1 MKKVCMEI
9 DNRSIRLGDELKKEI
24 KPGSKVKIA
33 AATFSM
39 FAFQQLKEEL
49 ETIVELKFIFTNPT
63 FVTDETRVGYREYTI
78 PKKER
83 EQSIF
88 GGRYELKLMNELTQ
102 KAIARECAEWI
113 RKKARFKSINIETDE
128 MPNGMRIET
137 DDDTVAVDR
146 LKNFDRKEL
155 GYDSSL
161 FKTTRHLYHAP
172 LSLSYLDEFDSF
184 WQNDEYFRD
193 VTEEFLETLNLA
205 HKEHSPEFLYYV
217 MLYNLFSEFLEDIN
231 DDYIPNEQVGY
242 KNTKLWKLLY
252 DFQQDAVKSIIS
264 KLEKYNGCI
273 LADSVGL
280 GKTFTALAVMTYYAY
295 RGKRILVLCPKKLEN
310 NWNMYRHDY
319 VNNPIYDRHLIYD
332 VLYHTDL
339 SRDKGT
345 SNGIDLALNKWENYD
360 LVVIDESHNFRNG
373 GSSESDQAEG
383 RENRYSRLMNRII
396 KSGVPTKVLMLSAT
410 PVNNRFND
418 LKNQIALA
426 YEGDVEQID
435 GKLDTQS
442 SINDVFRNAQV
453 AYNKWADLPAEER
466 TTDKLLSTLDFDFF
480 KVLDSVTIARSRKH
494 IREFYDRK
502 VIGDFPERLKPRNF
516 EPDLTVSDL
525 DVNYKKLY
533 KLLDQLQLTI
543 YQPSLYIYPS
553 KREKYEITLSG
564 NKANLTQLGRESGM
578 KKLMM
583 INLLKRLESSVAAF
597 RYTLIDVVKSYVDET
612 LKAISTYE
620 QTGLDAL
627 SGVPVLNEDDFDIE
641 DSNLDVF
648 IGKKNRI
655 ALKDMDY
662 RTWKLE
668 LEKDQAILL
677 ELEELIDQI
686 TPAEDKKLQTLY
698 RLIDEKMTHPINE
711 GNKKL
716 IIFSAFATT
725 TNYLYKHISQYVLE
739 TYGLHTAQISG
750 TKGFETTLKTK
761 HRDLNSLLT
770 YFSPQSKDRNL
781 LFPDDQREIDILI
794 ATDVIS
800 EGQNLQDADMM
811 VNYDIHWNPVRI
823 IQRFGRV
830 DRIGSK
836 NKFIQLVNFWP
847 NIELD
852 EYIDLKSRVE
862 SRMKISVLTS
872 TADDNVLSSEE
883 IEDNNYRKKQLERLR
898 NEVVDLEEMSEGIS
912 IMDLGLE
919 DYRMDLLKY
928 LESHPELEKVP
939 KGLQAILSVDKEEA
953 EGAIFVLKNKDE
965 LRGRNQKNQ
974 LYPYYILYVN
984 SEGDLV
990 VSPEESKKIL
1000 DLLGSLCRGK
1010 TQPLQAL
1017 VNHYNRKTKDGKEMS
1032 GYSKLLQ
1039 QAIEQLMEQDQLST
1053 MDALFNFGSVNLM
1066 NTRIEGMDDFELIC
1080 FFALLKGESYDTVS

>member
-1 MKKVCMEI
+1 MEI

-24 KPGSKVKIA
+24 KSGSMVKIA

-49 ETIVELKFIFTNPT
+49 ETIEELKFIFTNPT

-161 FKTTRHLYHAP
+161 FKTTRNIYHAP

-231 DDYIPNEQVGY
+231 DDYTPNEQVGY
-242 KNTKLWKLLY
+242 KNTKLWNLLY

-339 SRDKGT
+339 SRDKGI

-373 GSSESDQAEG
+373 GSSESDQGEG

-442 SINDVFRNAQV
+442 SINDIFRNAQL

-502 VIGDFPERLKPRNF
+502 AIGDFPERMKPRNF

-525 DVNYKKLY
+525 DVTYKKLY
-533 KLLDQLQLTI
+533 QLLDRLQLTI

-553 KREKYEITLSG
+553 KREKYEIALAG

-597 RYTLIDVVKSYVDET
+597 RYTLIDVVKTYVDET

-662 RTWKLE
+662 RSWKLE
-668 LEKDQAILL
+668 LEKDQSILL
-677 ELEELIDQI
+677 ELEKLIDQI

-725 TNYLYKHISQYVLE
+725 TNYLYKHISQYVLD

-781 LFPDDQREIDILI
+781 LFPDDQREIDVLI

-953 EGAIFVLKNKDE
+953 EGAIFVLKNKEE

-974 LYPYYILYVN
+974 LHPYYILYVN

-1010 TQPLQAL
+1010 TQPIQAL
-1017 VNHYNRKTKDGKEMS
+1017 VNQYNRQTKDGKEMS

-1053 MDALFNFGSVNLM
+1053 MDALFNFGTVNLM
-1066 NTRIEGMDDFELIC
+1066 NTSIEGMDDFELIC

>member
-1 MKKVCMEI
+1 MMEI

-49 ETIVELKFIFTNPT
+49 ETIEELKFIFTNPT
-63 FVTDETRVGYREYTI
+63 FVTDETRIGYREYTI

-113 RKKARFKSINIETDE
+113 RKKARFKSINIETDD

-137 DDDTVAVDR
+137 DDDAVAVDR

-161 FKTTRHLYHAP
+161 FKTTRHIYHAP
-172 LSLSYLDEFDSF
+172 LSLSYLDEFDSL

-231 DDYIPNEQVGY
+231 DDYTPNEQVGY
-242 KNTKLWKLLY
+242 KNTKLWNLLY

-339 SRDKGT
+339 SRDKGI

-442 SINDVFRNAQV
+442 SINDIFRNAQL

-480 KVLDSVTIARSRKH
+480 KILDSVTIARSRKH

-502 VIGDFPERLKPRNF
+502 AIGDFPERLKPRNF
-516 EPDLTVSDL
+516 EPDLTVSNL
-525 DVNYKKLY
+525 DVTYKKLY
-533 KLLDQLQLTI
+533 QLLDQLQLTI

-553 KREKYEITLSG
+553 KREKYEITLAG

-662 RTWKLE
+662 RSWKLE

-686 TPAEDKKLQTLY
+686 TPTEDKKLQTLY
-698 RLIDEKMTHPINE
+698 RLIDEKMTHPINA
-711 GNKKL
+711 GNNKL

-725 TNYLYKHISQYVLE
+725 TNYLYKHISQYVLDK
-739 TYGLHTAQISG
+739 YGLHTAQISG
-750 TKGFETTLKTK
+750 TKGFETTLKTN

-781 LFPDDQREIDILI
+781 LFPDDQREIDVLI

-919 DYRMDLLKY
+919 DYRMDFLKY
-928 LESHPELEKVP
+928 LESHPIGKST
-939 KGLQAILSVDKEEA
+939 KRSASH
-953 EGAIFVLKNKDE
+953 
-965 LRGRNQKNQ
+965 
-974 LYPYYILYVN
+974 
-984 SEGDLV
+984 LV
-990 VSPEESKKIL
+990 
-1000 DLLGSLCRGK
+1000 G
-1010 TQPLQAL
+1010 
-1017 VNHYNRKTKDGKEMS
+1017 
-1032 GYSKLLQ
+1032 
-1039 QAIEQLMEQDQLST
+1039 
-1053 MDALFNFGSVNLM
+1053 
-1066 NTRIEGMDDFELIC
+1066 
-1080 FFALLKGESYDTVS
+1080 

>member
-49 ETIVELKFIFTNPT
+49 ETIEELKFIFTNPT

-161 FKTTRHLYHAP
+161 FKTTRNLYHAP
-172 LSLSYLDEFDSF
+172 FSLSYLDEFDDF
-184 WQNDEYFRD
+184 WQNGEYFRD

-217 MLYNLFSEFLEDIN
+217 MLYNLFSEFLDDIN
-231 DDYIPNEQVGY
+231 DDYIPNEHVGY
-242 KNTKLWKLLY
+242 KDTKLWNLLY

-373 GSSESDQAEG
+373 GSSESDQVEG

-426 YEGDVEQID
+426 YEGDVEQIE

-442 SINDVFRNAQV
+442 SINDIFRNAQL

-502 VIGDFPERLKPRNF
+502 AIGDFPERLKPRNF

-525 DVNYKKLY
+525 DVTYKKLY
-533 KLLDQLQLTI
+533 QLLDQLQLSI

-662 RTWKLE
+662 RSWKLE

-725 TNYLYKHISQYVLE
+725 TNYLYKHISQYVLDK
-739 TYGLHTAQISG
+739 YGLHTAQISG
-750 TKGFETTLKTK
+750 TKGFETTLKTN

-781 LFPDDQREIDILI
+781 LFPDDQRDIDVLI

-872 TADDNVLSSEE
+872 TADDNVLSSEK

-928 LESHPELEKVP
+928 LDSHPELEKVP
-939 KGLQAILSVDKEEA
+939 KGLQAILSVENKEA

-965 LRGRNQKNQ
+965 LRGKNQKNQ
-974 LYPYYILYVN
+974 LHPYYILYVN
-984 SEGDLV
+984 SAGDLV
-990 VSPEESKKIL
+990 VSPEEGKKIL

-1010 TQPLQAL
+1010 TQPLQSL
-1017 VNHYNRKTKDGKEMS
+1017 VNQYNRQTKDGKEMS

-1053 MDALFNFGSVNLM
+1053 MDALFNFGTVNLM
-1066 NTRIEGMDDFELIC
+1066 NTSIEGMDDFELIC
-1080 FFALLKGESYDTVS
+1080 FFALLKGENYDTVS

>member
-1 MKKVCMEI
+1 MMEI

-49 ETIVELKFIFTNPT
+49 ETIEELKFIFTNPT

-137 DDDTVAVDR
+137 DEDTIAVDR

-161 FKTTRHLYHAP
+161 FKTTRNIYHAP
-172 LSLSYLDEFDSF
+172 LSLSYLDEFDSL

-231 DDYIPNEQVGY
+231 DDYTPNEQVGY
-242 KNTKLWKLLY
+242 KNTKLWNLLY

-373 GSSESDQAEG
+373 GSSESDQADG

-442 SINDVFRNAQV
+442 SINDIFRNAQV

-502 VIGDFPERLKPRNF
+502 AIGDFPERLKPRNF

-525 DVNYKKLY
+525 DVTYKKLY
-533 KLLDQLQLTI
+533 QLLDQLQLTI

-553 KREKYEITLSG
+553 KREKYEITLAG

-627 SGVPVLNEDDFDIE
+627 SGVPVLNEDDFDLE

-662 RTWKLE
+662 HSWKLE

-677 ELEELIDQI
+677 DLEELIDQI
-686 TPAEDKKLQTLY
+686 TPTEDKKLQTLY
-698 RLIDEKMTHPINE
+698 RLIDEKMAHPINE

-725 TNYLYKHISQYVLE
+725 TNYLYKHISQYVLDK
-739 TYGLHTAQISG
+739 YGLHTAQISG
-750 TKGFETTLKTK
+750 TKGFETTLKTN

-781 LFPDDQREIDILI
+781 LFPDDQREIDVLI

-928 LESHPELEKVP
+928 LDSHPELEKVP
-939 KGLQAILSVDKEEA
+939 KGLQAILSVENKEA

-965 LRGRNQKNQ
+965 LRGKNQKNQ
-974 LYPYYILYVN
+974 LHPYYILYVN
-984 SEGDLV
+984 SVGELV

-1010 TQPLQAL
+1010 TQPLQSL
-1017 VNHYNRKTKDGKEMS
+1017 VNQYNRQTKDGKEMS

-1053 MDALFNFGSVNLM
+1053 MDALFNFGTVNLM
-1066 NTRIEGMDDFELIC
+1066 NTSIEGMDDFELIC
-1080 FFALLKGESYDTVS
+1080 FFALLKGERYDTVS

>member
-1 MKKVCMEI
+1 MKKACMEI

-24 KPGSKVKIA
+24 KTGSKVKIA

-49 ETIVELKFIFTNPT
+49 ETIEEFKFIFTNPT

-161 FKTTRHLYHAP
+161 FKTTRNLYHAP
-172 LSLSYLDEFDSF
+172 FSLSYLDEFDDL
-184 WQNDEYFRD
+184 WQNGEYFRD

-217 MLYNLFSEFLEDIN
+217 MLYNLFSEFLDDIN
-231 DDYIPNEQVGY
+231 DDYIPNEHVGY
-242 KNTKLWKLLY
+242 KDTKLWNILY

-280 GKTFTALAVMTYYAY
+280 GKTFTALAVMTYYSY

-426 YEGDVEQID
+426 YEGEVEQID

-442 SINDVFRNAQV
+442 SINDIFRNAQL

-502 VIGDFPERLKPRNF
+502 AIGDFPERLKPRNF

-525 DVNYKKLY
+525 DVTYKKLY
-533 KLLDQLQLTI
+533 QLLDQLQLTI
-543 YQPSLYIYPS
+543 YQPSLHIYPS
-553 KREKYEITLSG
+553 KREKYEIALAG

-620 QTGLDAL
+620 QTGLDTL

-662 RTWKLE
+662 RSWKLE
-668 LEKDQAILL
+668 LEKDQSILL
-677 ELEELIDQI
+677 ELEKLIDQI

-711 GNKKL
+711 GNKKI

-725 TNYLYKHISQYVLE
+725 TNYLYKHISQYVLD

-770 YFSPQSKDRNL
+770 YFSPQSKDRSL
-781 LFPDDQREIDILI
+781 LFPDDQREIDVLI

-928 LESHPELEKVP
+928 LENHPELEKVP

-953 EGAIFVLKNKDE
+953 EGAIFVLKNKEE

-974 LYPYYILYVN
+974 LHPYYILYVN

-1017 VNHYNRKTKDGKEMS
+1017 VNQYNRQTKDGKEMS

-1053 MDALFNFGSVNLM
+1053 MDALFNFGTVNLM
-1066 NTRIEGMDDFELIC
+1066 NTSIEGMDDFELIC
-1080 FFALLKGESYDTVS
+1080 FFALLKGESYDTIS

>member
-1 MKKVCMEI
+1 MEI

-24 KPGSKVKIA
+24 KSGSMVKIA

-49 ETIVELKFIFTNPT
+49 ETIEELKFIFTNPT

-161 FKTTRHLYHAP
+161 FKTTRNIYHAP

-231 DDYIPNEQVGY
+231 DDYTPNEQVGY
-242 KNTKLWKLLY
+242 KNTKLWNLLY

-426 YEGDVEQID
+426 YEGEVEQID

-442 SINDVFRNAQV
+442 SINDIFRNAQL

-502 VIGDFPERLKPRNF
+502 AIGDFPERMKPRNF

-525 DVNYKKLY
+525 DVTYKKLY
-533 KLLDQLQLTI
+533 QLLDQLQLTI
-543 YQPSLYIYPS
+543 YQPSLHIYPS
-553 KREKYEITLSG
+553 KREKYEMVLAG

-662 RTWKLE
+662 RSWKLE

-686 TPAEDKKLQTLY
+686 TPTEDKKLQTLY

-711 GNKKL
+711 GNKKI

-725 TNYLYKHISQYVLE
+725 TNYLYKHISQYVLDK
-739 TYGLHTAQISG
+739 YGLHTAQISG

-781 LFPDDQREIDILI
+781 LFPDDQREIDVLI

-974 LYPYYILYVN
+974 LHPYYILYVN
-984 SEGDLV
+984 TEGDLV

-1017 VNHYNRKTKDGKEMS
+1017 VNQYNRQTRDGKEMS

-1039 QAIEQLMEQDQLST
+1039 QAIEQLIEQDQLST
-1053 MDALFNFGSVNLM
+1053 MDALFNFGTVNLM
-1066 NTRIEGMDDFELIC
+1066 NTKIEGMDDFELIC
-1080 FFALLKGESYDTVS
+1080 FFALLKGDSYDTVS

>member
-1 MKKVCMEI
+1 MMEI

-49 ETIVELKFIFTNPT
+49 ETIEELKFIFTNPT

-88 GGRYELKLMNELTQ
+88 GGSYELKLMNELTQ

-137 DDDTVAVDR
+137 DEDTIAVDR

-161 FKTTRHLYHAP
+161 FKTTRNIYHAP

-231 DDYIPNEQVGY
+231 DDYTPNEQVGY
-242 KNTKLWKLLY
+242 KNTKLWNLLY

-373 GSSESDQAEG
+373 GSSESDQADG

-442 SINDVFRNAQV
+442 SINDIFRNAQL

-502 VIGDFPERLKPRNF
+502 AIGDFPERLKPRNF

-525 DVNYKKLY
+525 DVTYKKLY
-533 KLLDQLQLTI
+533 QLLDQLQLTI
-543 YQPSLYIYPS
+543 YQPSLHIYPS
-553 KREKYEITLSG
+553 KRGKYEMALAG

-662 RTWKLE
+662 RSWKLE

-698 RLIDEKMTHPINE
+698 QLIDEKMTHPINE

-725 TNYLYKHISQYVLE
+725 TNYLYKHISQYVLDK
-739 TYGLHTAQISG
+739 YGLHTAQISG
-750 TKGFETTLKTK
+750 TKGFETTLKTN

-781 LFPDDQREIDILI
+781 LFPDDQREIDVLI

-883 IEDNNYRKKQLERLR
+883 VEDNNYRKKQLERLR

-928 LESHPELEKVP
+928 LDSHPELEKVP
-939 KGLQAILSVDKEEA
+939 KGLQAILSVENKEA

-965 LRGRNQKNQ
+965 LRGKNQKNQ
-974 LYPYYILYVN
+974 LHPYYILYVN
-984 SEGDLV
+984 SVGELV

-1010 TQPLQAL
+1010 TQPLQSL
-1017 VNHYNRKTKDGKEMS
+1017 VNQYNRQTKDGKEMS

-1066 NTRIEGMDDFELIC
+1066 NTSIEGMDDFELIC

>member
-1 MKKVCMEI
+1 MMEI

-49 ETIVELKFIFTNPT
+49 ETIEELKFIFTNPT

-161 FKTTRHLYHAP
+161 FKTTRNIYHAP
-172 LSLSYLDEFDSF
+172 LSLSYLDEFESF

-231 DDYIPNEQVGY
+231 DDYTPNEQVGY
-242 KNTKLWKLLY
+242 KNTKLWNLLY

-442 SINDVFRNAQV
+442 SINDIFRNAQL

-525 DVNYKKLY
+525 DVTYKKLY
-533 KLLDQLQLTI
+533 QLLDQLQLTI

-553 KREKYEITLSG
+553 KREKYEITLAG

-620 QTGLDAL
+620 ETGLDAL

-686 TPAEDKKLQTLY
+686 TPVEDKKLQALY
-698 RLIDEKMTHPINE
+698 QLIDEKMTHPINE

-725 TNYLYKHISQYVLE
+725 TNYLYKHISQYVLDK
-739 TYGLHTAQISG
+739 YGLHTAQISG
-750 TKGFETTLKTK
+750 TKGFETTLKTN

-781 LFPDDQREIDILI
+781 LFPDDQREIDVLI

-939 KGLQAILSVDKEEA
+939 KGLQAILSVENKEA

-965 LRGRNQKNQ
+965 LRGKNQKNQ
-974 LYPYYILYVN
+974 LHPYYILYVN
-984 SEGDLV
+984 SAGELV

-1010 TQPLQAL
+1010 TQPLQSL
-1017 VNHYNRKTKDGKEMS
+1017 VNQYNRQTKDGKEMS

-1039 QAIEQLMEQDQLST
+1039 QAIEQLMEQEQLST
-1053 MDALFNFGSVNLM
+1053 MDALFNFGMVNLM
-1066 NTRIEGMDDFELIC
+1066 NTSIEGMDDFELIC

>member
-1 MKKVCMEI
+1 MMEI
-9 DNRSIRLGDELKKEI
+9 DNRSIRLGDEIKKEI

-49 ETIVELKFIFTNPT
+49 ETIEELKFIFTNPT

-128 MPNGMRIET
+128 MPNGMRIDT
-137 DDDTVAVDR
+137 DEDTIAVDR

-161 FKTTRHLYHAP
+161 FKTTRNIYHAP

-231 DDYIPNEQVGY
+231 DDYTPNEQVGY
-242 KNTKLWKLLY
+242 KNAKLWNLLY

-332 VLYHTDL
+332 VLFHTDL

-373 GSSESDQAEG
+373 GSSESNQADG

-442 SINDVFRNAQV
+442 SINDIFRNAQV

-502 VIGDFPERLKPRNF
+502 AIGDFPERLKPRNF
-516 EPDLTVSDL
+516 EPDLIVSDL
-525 DVNYKKLY
+525 DVTYKKLY
-533 KLLDQLQLTI
+533 QLLDQLQLTI

-553 KREKYEITLSG
+553 KREKYEITLAG

-627 SGVPVLNEDDFDIE
+627 SGVPVLNEDDFDLE

-662 RTWKLE
+662 HSWKLE

-686 TPAEDKKLQTLY
+686 TPTEDKKLQTLY
-698 RLIDEKMTHPINE
+698 RLIDEKMAHPINE

-725 TNYLYKHISQYVLE
+725 TNYLYKHISQYVLDK
-739 TYGLHTAQISG
+739 YGLHTAQISG
-750 TKGFETTLKTK
+750 TKGFETTLKTN

-781 LFPDDQREIDILI
+781 LFPDDQREIDVLI

-928 LESHPELEKVP
+928 LDSHPELEKVP
-939 KGLQAILSVDKEEA
+939 KGLQAILSVENKEA

-965 LRGRNQKNQ
+965 LRGKNQKNQ
-974 LYPYYILYVN
+974 LHPYYILYVN
-984 SEGDLV
+984 SVGELV

-1010 TQPLQAL
+1010 KQPLQSL
-1017 VNHYNRKTKDGKEMS
+1017 VNQYNRQTKDGKEMS

-1053 MDALFNFGSVNLM
+1053 MDALFNFGTVNLM
-1066 NTRIEGMDDFELIC
+1066 NTSIEGMDDFELIC
-1080 FFALLKGESYDTVS
+1080 FFALLKGDGYDTVS

>member
-1 MKKVCMEI
+1 MMEI

-49 ETIVELKFIFTNPT
+49 ETIEELKFIFTNPT

-137 DDDTVAVDR
+137 DEDTIAVDR

-161 FKTTRHLYHAP
+161 FKTTRNIYHAP

-231 DDYIPNEQVGY
+231 DDYTPNEQVGY
-242 KNTKLWKLLY
+242 KNTKLWNLLY

-373 GSSESDQAEG
+373 GSSESDQADG

-442 SINDVFRNAQV
+442 SINDIFRNAQV

-502 VIGDFPERLKPRNF
+502 AIGDFPERLKPRNF

-525 DVNYKKLY
+525 DVTYKKLY
-533 KLLDQLQLTI
+533 QLLDQLQLTI

-553 KREKYEITLSG
+553 KREKYEITLAG

-627 SGVPVLNEDDFDIE
+627 SGVPVLNEDDFDLE

-662 RTWKLE
+662 RSWKLE

-698 RLIDEKMTHPINE
+698 QLIDEKMTHPINE

-725 TNYLYKHISQYVLE
+725 TNYLYKHISQYVLDK
-739 TYGLHTAQISG
+739 YGLHTAQISG
-750 TKGFETTLKTK
+750 TKGFETTLKTN

-781 LFPDDQREIDILI
+781 LFPDDQREIDVLI

-872 TADDNVLSSEE
+872 TSDDNVLSSEE
-883 IEDNNYRKKQLERLR
+883 VEDNNYRKKQLERLR

-928 LESHPELEKVP
+928 LDSHPELEKVP
-939 KGLQAILSVDKEEA
+939 KGLQAILSVENKEA

-965 LRGRNQKNQ
+965 LRGKNQKNQ
-974 LYPYYILYVN
+974 LHPYYILYVN
-984 SEGDLV
+984 SVGELV

-1010 TQPLQAL
+1010 TQPLQSL
-1017 VNHYNRKTKDGKEMS
+1017 VNQYNRQTKDGKEMS

-1066 NTRIEGMDDFELIC
+1066 NTSIEGMDDFELIC

>member
-1 MKKVCMEI
+1 MEI
-9 DNRSIRLGDELKKEI
+9 DNRGVRLGDELKKEI

-49 ETIVELKFIFTNPT
+49 ETIEELKFIFTNPT

-102 KAIARECAEWI
+102 KAIARECADWI

-161 FKTTRHLYHAP
+161 FKTTRNLYYAP
-172 LSLSYLDEFDSF
+172 FSLSYLDEFDSL

-231 DDYIPNEQVGY
+231 DDYTPNEHVGY
-242 KNTKLWKLLY
+242 KDTKLWNLLY

-373 GSSESDQAEG
+373 GSSENDQAEG

-426 YEGDVEQID
+426 YEGNVEQID
-435 GKLDTQS
+435 GKLDTKS
-442 SINDVFRNAQV
+442 SINDIFRNAQL

-502 VIGDFPERLKPRNF
+502 AIGDFPERLKPRNF

-525 DVNYKKLY
+525 DVTYKKLY
-533 KLLDQLQLTI
+533 QLLDQLQLTI

-553 KREKYEITLSG
+553 KREKYEIALAG

-597 RYTLIDVVKSYVDET
+597 RYTLIDVVKLYVDET

-662 RTWKLE
+662 RSWKLE
-668 LEKDQAILL
+668 LEKDQSILL
-677 ELEELIDQI
+677 ELEKLIDQI

-711 GNKKL
+711 GNKKI

-725 TNYLYKHISQYVLE
+725 TNYLYKHISQYVLD

-750 TKGFETTLKTK
+750 TKGFETTLKTS

-781 LFPDDQREIDILI
+781 LFPDDQREIDVLI

-800 EGQNLQDADMM
+800 EGQNLQDADMI

-872 TADDNVLSSEE
+872 TADDNVLFSEE

-928 LESHPELEKVP
+928 LDSHPELEKVP

-974 LYPYYILYVN
+974 LHPYYILYVN
-984 SEGDLV
+984 TEGDLV
-990 VSPEESKKIL
+990 VSPGESKKIL

-1017 VNHYNRKTKDGKEMS
+1017 VNQYNRKTKDGKEMS

-1053 MDALFNFGSVNLM
+1053 MDALFNFGTVNLM
-1066 NTRIEGMDDFELIC
+1066 NTSIEGMDDFELIC

>member
-49 ETIVELKFIFTNPT
+49 ETIEELKFIFTNPT

-161 FKTTRHLYHAP
+161 FKTTRNLYHAP
-172 LSLSYLDEFDSF
+172 FSLSYLDEFDDL
-184 WQNDEYFRD
+184 WQNGEYFRD

-217 MLYNLFSEFLEDIN
+217 MLYNLFSEFLDDIN
-231 DDYIPNEQVGY
+231 DDYIPNEHVGY
-242 KNTKLWKLLY
+242 KDTKLWNLLY

-373 GSSESDQAEG
+373 GSSESDQVEG

-396 KSGVPTKVLMLSAT
+396 KSGVPTKLLMLSAT

-442 SINDVFRNAQV
+442 SINDIFRNAQL

-502 VIGDFPERLKPRNF
+502 AIGDFPERLKPRNF
-516 EPDLTVSDL
+516 EPDLTVSNL
-525 DVNYKKLY
+525 DVTYKKLY
-533 KLLDQLQLTI
+533 QLLDRLQLTI

-553 KREKYEITLSG
+553 KREKYEIALAG

-620 QTGLDAL
+620 QTGLDSL

-662 RTWKLE
+662 RSWKLE

-686 TPAEDKKLQTLY
+686 TPTEDKKLQTLY
-698 RLIDEKMTHPINE
+698 RLIDEKMTHPLNE

-725 TNYLYKHISQYVLE
+725 TNYLYKHISQYVLDK
-739 TYGLHTAQISG
+739 YGLHTAQISG
-750 TKGFETTLKTK
+750 TKGFETTLKTN

-770 YFSPQSKDRNL
+770 YFSPLSKDRNL
-781 LFPDDQREIDILI
+781 LFPDDQREIDVLI

-928 LESHPELEKVP
+928 LDSHPELEKVP
-939 KGLQAILSVDKEEA
+939 KGLQAILSVENKEA
-953 EGAIFVLKNKDE
+953 EESTSSI
-965 LRGRNQKNQ
+965 
-974 LYPYYILYVN
+974 LYP
-984 SEGDLV
+984 
-990 VSPEESKKIL
+990 
-1000 DLLGSLCRGK
+1000 LCK
-1010 TQPLQAL
+1010 
-1017 VNHYNRKTKDGKEMS
+1017 
-1032 GYSKLLQ
+1032 
-1039 QAIEQLMEQDQLST
+1039 
-1053 MDALFNFGSVNLM
+1053 
-1066 NTRIEGMDDFELIC
+1066 
-1080 FFALLKGESYDTVS
+1080 

>member
-1 MKKVCMEI
+1 MEI

-49 ETIVELKFIFTNPT
+49 ETIEELKFIFTNPT

-137 DDDTVAVDR
+137 DEDTIAVDR

-161 FKTTRHLYHAP
+161 FKTTRNIYHAP

-231 DDYIPNEQVGY
+231 DDYTPNEQVGY
-242 KNTKLWKLLY
+242 KNTKLWNLLY

-373 GSSESDQAEG
+373 GSSESDQADG

-442 SINDVFRNAQV
+442 SINDIFRNAQV

-502 VIGDFPERLKPRNF
+502 AIGDFPERLKPRNF

-525 DVNYKKLY
+525 DVTYKKLY
-533 KLLDQLQLTI
+533 QLLDQLQLTI

-553 KREKYEITLSG
+553 KREKYEITLAG

-627 SGVPVLNEDDFDIE
+627 SGVPVLNEDDFDLE

-662 RTWKLE
+662 HSWKLE

-677 ELEELIDQI
+677 DLEELIDQI
-686 TPAEDKKLQTLY
+686 TPTEDKKLQTLY
-698 RLIDEKMTHPINE
+698 RLIDEKMAHPINE

-725 TNYLYKHISQYVLE
+725 TNYLYKHISQYVLDK
-739 TYGLHTAQISG
+739 YGLHTAQISG
-750 TKGFETTLKTK
+750 TKGFETTLKTN

-781 LFPDDQREIDILI
+781 LFPDDQREIDVLI

-928 LESHPELEKVP
+928 LDSHPELEKVP
-939 KGLQAILSVDKEEA
+939 KGLQAILSVENKEA

-965 LRGRNQKNQ
+965 LRGKNQKNQ
-974 LYPYYILYVN
+974 LHPYYILYVN
-984 SEGDLV
+984 SVGELV

-1010 TQPLQAL
+1010 TQPLQSL
-1017 VNHYNRKTKDGKEMS
+1017 VNQYNRQTKDGKEMS

-1053 MDALFNFGSVNLM
+1053 MDALFNFGTVNLM
-1066 NTRIEGMDDFELIC
+1066 NTSIEGMDDFELIC
-1080 FFALLKGESYDTVS
+1080 FFALLKGERYDTVS

>member
-1 MKKVCMEI
+1 MMEI

-49 ETIVELKFIFTNPT
+49 ETIEELKFIFTNPT

-137 DDDTVAVDR
+137 DEDTIAVDR

-161 FKTTRHLYHAP
+161 FKTTRNIYHAP

-231 DDYIPNEQVGY
+231 DDYTPNEQVGY
-242 KNTKLWKLLY
+242 KNTKLWNLLY

-373 GSSESDQAEG
+373 GSSESDQADG

-442 SINDVFRNAQV
+442 SINDIFRNAQV

-502 VIGDFPERLKPRNF
+502 AIGDFPERLKPRNF

-525 DVNYKKLY
+525 DVTYKKLY
-533 KLLDQLQLTI
+533 QLLDQLQLTI

-553 KREKYEITLSG
+553 KREKYEITLAG

-627 SGVPVLNEDDFDIE
+627 SGVPVLNEDDFDLE

-662 RTWKLE
+662 RSWKLE

-698 RLIDEKMTHPINE
+698 QLIDEKMTHPINE

-725 TNYLYKHISQYVLE
+725 TNYLYKHISQYVLDK
-739 TYGLHTAQISG
+739 YGLHTAQISG
-750 TKGFETTLKTK
+750 TKGFETTLKTN

-781 LFPDDQREIDILI
+781 LFPDDQREIDVLI

-883 IEDNNYRKKQLERLR
+883 VEDNNYRKKQLERLR

-928 LESHPELEKVP
+928 LDSHPELEKVP
-939 KGLQAILSVDKEEA
+939 KGLQAILSVENKEA

-965 LRGRNQKNQ
+965 LRGKNQKNQ
-974 LYPYYILYVN
+974 LHPYYILYVN
-984 SEGDLV
+984 SVGELV

-1010 TQPLQAL
+1010 TQPLQSL
-1017 VNHYNRKTKDGKEMS
+1017 VNQYNRQTKDGKEMS

-1066 NTRIEGMDDFELIC
+1066 NTSIEGMDDFELIC

>member
-1 MKKVCMEI
+1 MMEI

-49 ETIVELKFIFTNPT
+49 ETIEELKFIFTNPT

-128 MPNGMRIET
+128 MPNGMRIDT
-137 DDDTVAVDR
+137 DEDTIAVDR

-161 FKTTRHLYHAP
+161 FKTTRNIYHAP

-231 DDYIPNEQVGY
+231 DDYTPNEQVGY
-242 KNTKLWKLLY
+242 KNAKLWNLLY

-332 VLYHTDL
+332 VLFHTDL

-373 GSSESDQAEG
+373 GSSESNQADG

-442 SINDVFRNAQV
+442 SINDIFRNAQV

-502 VIGDFPERLKPRNF
+502 AIGDFPERLKPRNF

-525 DVNYKKLY
+525 DVTYKKLY
-533 KLLDQLQLTI
+533 QLLDQLQLTI

-553 KREKYEITLSG
+553 KREKYEITLAG

-662 RTWKLE
+662 RSWKLE

-698 RLIDEKMTHPINE
+698 QLIDEKMTHPINE

-725 TNYLYKHISQYVLE
+725 TNYLYKHISHYVLDK
-739 TYGLHTAQISG
+739 YGLHTAQISG
-750 TKGFETTLKTK
+750 TKGFETTLKTN

-781 LFPDDQREIDILI
+781 LFPDDQREIDVLI

-939 KGLQAILSVDKEEA
+939 KGLQAILSVENKEA

-965 LRGRNQKNQ
+965 LRGKNQKNQ
-974 LYPYYILYVN
+974 LHPYYILYVN
-984 SEGDLV
+984 SVGELV

-1010 TQPLQAL
+1010 TQPLQSL
-1017 VNHYNRKTKDGKEMS
+1017 VNQYNRQTKDGKEMS

-1053 MDALFNFGSVNLM
+1053 MDALFNFGTVNLM
-1066 NTRIEGMDDFELIC
+1066 NTSIEGMDDFELIC
-1080 FFALLKGESYDTVS
+1080 FFTLLKGERYDTVS

>member
-1 MKKVCMEI
+1 MEI

-49 ETIVELKFIFTNPT
+49 ETIEELKFIFTNPT

-102 KAIARECAEWI
+102 KAIARECADWI

-161 FKTTRHLYHAP
+161 FKTTRHIYHAP

-184 WQNDEYFRD
+184 WQDDEYFRD

-217 MLYNLFSEFLEDIN
+217 LLFNLFSEFLENLN
-231 DDYIPNEQVGY
+231 DDYTPNEQVGY
-242 KNTKLWKLLY
+242 KNTKLWNLLY

-442 SINDVFRNAQV
+442 SINDIFRNAQL

-502 VIGDFPERLKPRNF
+502 AIGDFPERLKPRNF

-525 DVNYKKLY
+525 DVTYKKLY
-533 KLLDQLQLTI
+533 QLLDQLQLTI

-553 KREKYEITLSG
+553 KRDKYEITLSG

-620 QTGLDAL
+620 RTGLDDL
-627 SGVPVLNEDDFDIE
+627 SGVPVLNEDDFDLE

-662 RTWKLE
+662 RSWKLE

-698 RLIDEKMTHPINE
+698 QLIDEKMTHPINE

-725 TNYLYKHISQYVLE
+725 TNYLYKHISQYVLDK
-739 TYGLHTAQISG
+739 YGLHTAQISG
-750 TKGFETTLKTK
+750 TKGFETTLKTN

-781 LFPDDQREIDILI
+781 LFPDDQREIDVLI

-919 DYRMDLLKY
+919 DYRIDLLKY

-939 KGLQAILSVDKEEA
+939 KGLQAILSVENKEA

-965 LRGRNQKNQ
+965 LRGKNQKNQ
-974 LYPYYILYVN
+974 LHPYYILYVN
-984 SEGDLV
+984 SAGDLV
-990 VSPEESKKIL
+990 ASPEESKKIL

-1010 TQPLQAL
+1010 TQPLQSL
-1017 VNHYNRKTKDGKEMS
+1017 VNQYNHQTKDGKEMS

-1039 QAIEQLMEQDQLST
+1039 QAIEQLKEQDQLST
-1053 MDALFNFGSVNLM
+1053 MDALFNFGTVNLM
-1066 NTRIEGMDDFELIC
+1066 NSSIEGMDDFELIC
-1080 FFALLKGESYDTVS
+1080 FFALLKGGSYDTVS

>member
-1 MKKVCMEI
+1 MEI

-49 ETIVELKFIFTNPT
+49 ETIEELKFIFTNPT
-63 FVTDETRVGYREYTI
+63 FVTDETRVGYCEYTI

-102 KAIARECAEWI
+102 KAIARECADWI

-137 DDDTVAVDR
+137 DGDTVAVDR

-161 FKTTRHLYHAP
+161 FKTTRNIYHAP
-172 LSLSYLDEFDSF
+172 LSLSYLDEFDSL

-231 DDYIPNEQVGY
+231 DDYTPNEQVGY
-242 KNTKLWKLLY
+242 KNTKLWNLLY

-442 SINDVFRNAQV
+442 SINDIFRNAQL

-466 TTDKLLSTLDFDFF
+466 TTDKLLLTLDFDFF

-502 VIGDFPERLKPRNF
+502 AIGDFPERLKPRNF

-525 DVNYKKLY
+525 DVTYKKLY
-533 KLLDQLQLTI
+533 QLLDQLQLTI

-553 KREKYEITLSG
+553 KREKYEITLAG

-662 RTWKLE
+662 RSWKLE

-711 GNKKL
+711 GNKKM

-725 TNYLYKHISQYVLE
+725 TNYLYKHISQYVLDK
-739 TYGLHTAQISG
+739 YGLHTAQISG
-750 TKGFETTLKTK
+750 TKGFETTLKTN

-974 LYPYYILYVN
+974 LHPYYILYVN

-1010 TQPLQAL
+1010 TQPIQAL
-1017 VNHYNRKTKDGKEMS
+1017 VNQYNRQTKDGKEMS

-1053 MDALFNFGSVNLM
+1053 MDALFNFGTVNLM
-1066 NTRIEGMDDFELIC
+1066 NTSIEGMDDFELIC
-1080 FFALLKGESYDTVS
+1080 FFALLKGENYDTVS

>member
-1 MKKVCMEI
+1 MMEI

-49 ETIVELKFIFTNPT
+49 ETIEELKFIFTNPT

-137 DDDTVAVDR
+137 DEDTIAVDR

-161 FKTTRHLYHAP
+161 FKTTRNIYHAP

-231 DDYIPNEQVGY
+231 DDYTPNEQVGY
-242 KNTKLWKLLY
+242 KNTKLWNLLY

-373 GSSESDQAEG
+373 GSSESDQADG

-442 SINDVFRNAQV
+442 SINDIFRNAQV

-502 VIGDFPERLKPRNF
+502 AIGDFPERLKPRNF

-525 DVNYKKLY
+525 DVTYKKLY
-533 KLLDQLQLTI
+533 QLLDQLQLTI

-553 KREKYEITLSG
+553 KREKYEITLAG

-627 SGVPVLNEDDFDIE
+627 SGVPVLNEDDFDLE

-662 RTWKLE
+662 HSWKLE

-677 ELEELIDQI
+677 DLEELIDQI
-686 TPAEDKKLQTLY
+686 TPTEDKKLQTLY
-698 RLIDEKMTHPINE
+698 RLIDEKMAHPINE

-725 TNYLYKHISQYVLE
+725 TNYLYKHISQYVLDK
-739 TYGLHTAQISG
+739 YGLHTAQISG
-750 TKGFETTLKTK
+750 TKGFETTLKTN

-781 LFPDDQREIDILI
+781 LFPDDQREIDVLI

-928 LESHPELEKVP
+928 LDSHPELEKVP
-939 KGLQAILSVDKEEA
+939 KGLQAILSVENKEA

-965 LRGRNQKNQ
+965 LRGKNQKNQ
-974 LYPYYILYVN
+974 LHPYYILYVN
-984 SEGDLV
+984 SVGELV

-1010 TQPLQAL
+1010 TQPLQSL
-1017 VNHYNRKTKDGKEMS
+1017 VNQYNRQTKDGKEMS

-1053 MDALFNFGSVNLM
+1053 MDALFNFGTVNLM
-1066 NTRIEGMDDFELIC
+1066 NTSIEGMDDFELIC
-1080 FFALLKGESYDTVS
+1080 FFALLKGERYDTVS

>member
-1 MKKVCMEI
+1 MMEI

-49 ETIVELKFIFTNPT
+49 ETIEELKFIFTNPT

-88 GGRYELKLMNELTQ
+88 GGRYELKLMNELAQ

-137 DDDTVAVDR
+137 DEDTIAVDR

-161 FKTTRHLYHAP
+161 FKTTRNIYHAP

-231 DDYIPNEQVGY
+231 DDYTPNEQVGY
-242 KNTKLWKLLY
+242 KNTKLWNLLY

-373 GSSESDQAEG
+373 GSSESDQADG

-442 SINDVFRNAQV
+442 SINDIFRNAQL

-502 VIGDFPERLKPRNF
+502 AIGDFPERLKPRNF

-525 DVNYKKLY
+525 DVTYKKLY
-533 KLLDQLQLTI
+533 QLLDQLQLTI
-543 YQPSLYIYPS
+543 YQPSLHIYPS
-553 KREKYEITLSG
+553 KRGKYEMALAG

-662 RTWKLE
+662 RSWKLE

-698 RLIDEKMTHPINE
+698 QLVDEKMTHPINE

-725 TNYLYKHISQYVLE
+725 TNYLYKHISQYVLDK
-739 TYGLHTAQISG
+739 YGLHTAQISG
-750 TKGFETTLKTK
+750 TKGFETTLKTN

-781 LFPDDQREIDILI
+781 LFPDDQREIDVLI

-872 TADDNVLSSEE
+872 TSDDNVLSSEE
-883 IEDNNYRKKQLERLR
+883 VEDNNYRKKQLERLR

-928 LESHPELEKVP
+928 LDSHPELEKVP
-939 KGLQAILSVDKEEA
+939 KGLQAILSVENKEA

-965 LRGRNQKNQ
+965 LRGKNQKNQ
-974 LYPYYILYVN
+974 LHPYYILYVN
-984 SEGDLV
+984 SVGELV

-1010 TQPLQAL
+1010 TQPLQSL
-1017 VNHYNRKTKDGKEMS
+1017 VNQYNRQTKDGKEMS

-1066 NTRIEGMDDFELIC
+1066 NTSIEGMDDFELIC

>member
-1 MKKVCMEI
+1 MEI

-49 ETIVELKFIFTNPT
+49 ETIEELKFIFTNPT

-102 KAIARECAEWI
+102 KAIARECADWI

-161 FKTTRHLYHAP
+161 FKTTRHIYHAP

-184 WQNDEYFRD
+184 WQDDEYFRD

-217 MLYNLFSEFLEDIN
+217 LLFNLFSEFLENLN
-231 DDYIPNEQVGY
+231 DDYTPNEQVGY
-242 KNTKLWKLLY
+242 KNTKLWNLLY

-319 VNNPIYDRHLIYD
+319 VNNPIYNRHLIYD

-345 SNGIDLALNKWENYD
+345 SNGIDLALNKWGNYD

-426 YEGDVEQID
+426 YEGDVDQID
-435 GKLDTQS
+435 VKLDTQS
-442 SINDVFRNAQV
+442 SINDIFRNAQL

-494 IREFYDRK
+494 IQEFYDRK
-502 VIGDFPERLKPRNF
+502 AIGDFPERLKPRNF

-525 DVNYKKLY
+525 DVTYKKLY
-533 KLLDQLQLTI
+533 QLLDQLQLTI
-543 YQPSLYIYPS
+543 YQPSLHIYPS
-553 KREKYEITLSG
+553 KRAKYEMALTG

-620 QTGLDAL
+620 QTCLDAL

-662 RTWKLE
+662 RSWKLE

-677 ELEELIDQI
+677 ELEELINQI
-686 TPAEDKKLQTLY
+686 TPTEDKKLQTLY

-725 TNYLYKHISQYVLE
+725 TNYLYKHISQYVLDK
-739 TYGLHTAQISG
+739 YGLHTAQISG
-750 TKGFETTLKTK
+750 TNGFETTLKTN

-811 VNYDIHWNPVRI
+811 VNYDIHWNPVQI

-919 DYRMDLLKY
+919 DYRI
-928 LESHPELEKVP
+928 V
-939 KGLQAILSVDKEEA
+939 
-953 EGAIFVLKNKDE
+953 F
-965 LRGRNQKNQ
+965 
-974 LYPYYILYVN
+974 
-984 SEGDLV
+984 
-990 VSPEESKKIL
+990 
-1000 DLLGSLCRGK
+1000 
-1010 TQPLQAL
+1010 
-1017 VNHYNRKTKDGKEMS
+1017 
-1032 GYSKLLQ
+1032 
-1039 QAIEQLMEQDQLST
+1039 
-1053 MDALFNFGSVNLM
+1053 
-1066 NTRIEGMDDFELIC
+1066 
-1080 FFALLKGESYDTVS
+1080 

>member
-1 MKKVCMEI
+1 MMEI
-9 DNRSIRLGDELKKEI
+9 DNRGVRLGDELKKEI

-49 ETIVELKFIFTNPT
+49 ETIEELKFIFTNPT

-102 KAIARECAEWI
+102 KAIARECADWI

-161 FKTTRHLYHAP
+161 FKTTRNLYYAP
-172 LSLSYLDEFDSF
+172 FSLSYLDEFDSL

-231 DDYIPNEQVGY
+231 DDYTPNEHVGY
-242 KNTKLWKLLY
+242 KDTKLWNLLY

-373 GSSESDQAEG
+373 GSSENDQAEG

-426 YEGDVEQID
+426 YEGNVEQID
-435 GKLDTQS
+435 GKLDTKS
-442 SINDVFRNAQV
+442 SINDIFRNAQL

-502 VIGDFPERLKPRNF
+502 AIGDFPERLKPRNF

-525 DVNYKKLY
+525 DVTYKKLY
-533 KLLDQLQLTI
+533 QLLDQLQLTI

-553 KREKYEITLSG
+553 KREKYEIALAG

-597 RYTLIDVVKSYVDET
+597 RYTLIDVVKLYVDET

-662 RTWKLE
+662 RSWKLE
-668 LEKDQAILL
+668 LEKDQSILL
-677 ELEELIDQI
+677 ELEKLIDQI

-711 GNKKL
+711 GNKKI

-725 TNYLYKHISQYVLE
+725 TNYLYKHISQYVLD

-750 TKGFETTLKTK
+750 TKGFETTLKTS

-781 LFPDDQREIDILI
+781 LFPDDQREIDVLI

-800 EGQNLQDADMM
+800 EGQNLQDADMI

-872 TADDNVLSSEE
+872 TADDNVLFSEE

-928 LESHPELEKVP
+928 LDSHPELEKVP

-974 LYPYYILYVN
+974 LHPYYILYVN
-984 SEGDLV
+984 TEGDLV
-990 VSPEESKKIL
+990 VSPGESKKIL

-1017 VNHYNRKTKDGKEMS
+1017 VNQYNRKTKDGKEMS

-1053 MDALFNFGSVNLM
+1053 MDALFNFGTVNLM
-1066 NTRIEGMDDFELIC
+1066 NTSIEGMDDFELIC

>member
-1 MKKVCMEI
+1 MEI

-49 ETIVELKFIFTNPT
+49 ETIDELKFIFTNPT

-137 DDDTVAVDR
+137 NDDTVAVDR

-161 FKTTRHLYHAP
+161 FKTTRHIYHAP
-172 LSLSYLDEFDSF
+172 LSLSYLDEFDSL

-231 DDYIPNEQVGY
+231 DDYTPNEQVGY
-242 KNTKLWKLLY
+242 KNTKLWNLLY

-280 GKTFTALAVMTYYAY
+280 GKTFTALAIMTYYAY

-442 SINDVFRNAQV
+442 SINDIFRNAQS

-480 KVLDSVTIARSRKH
+480 KVMDSVTIARSRKH

-525 DVNYKKLY
+525 DVTYKKLY
-533 KLLDQLQLTI
+533 QLLDQLQLTI

-553 KREKYEITLSG
+553 KREKYEITLAG

-662 RTWKLE
+662 RSWKLE

-698 RLIDEKMTHPINE
+698 ELIDEKMTHPINE

-725 TNYLYKHISQYVLE
+725 TNYLYKHISQYVLDK
-739 TYGLHTAQISG
+739 YGLHTAQISG
-750 TKGFETTLKTK
+750 TNGFETTLKTN

-781 LFPDDQREIDILI
+781 LFLDDQREIDILI

-939 KGLQAILSVDKEEA
+939 KGLQAILSVENKEA

-965 LRGRNQKNQ
+965 LRGKNQKNQ
-974 LYPYYILYVN
+974 LHPYYILYVN
-984 SEGDLV
+984 SVGDLV

-1010 TQPLQAL
+1010 TQPLQSL
-1017 VNHYNRKTKDGKEMS
+1017 VNQYNRQTKDGKEMS

-1039 QAIEQLMEQDQLST
+1039 QAIEQLMEQEQLST
-1053 MDALFNFGSVNLM
+1053 MDALFNFGMVNLM
-1066 NTRIEGMDDFELIC
+1066 NTSIEGMDDFELIC

>member
-1 MKKVCMEI
+1 MMEI

-49 ETIVELKFIFTNPT
+49 ETIEELKFIFTNPT

-137 DDDTVAVDR
+137 NDDTVAVDR

-242 KNTKLWKLLY
+242 KNTKLWNLLY

-442 SINDVFRNAQV
+442 SINDIFRNAQL

-502 VIGDFPERLKPRNF
+502 AIGDFPERLKPRNF

-525 DVNYKKLY
+525 DVTYKKLY
-533 KLLDQLQLTI
+533 QLLDQLQLTI

-553 KREKYEITLSG
+553 KREKYEITLAG

-725 TNYLYKHISQYVLE
+725 TNYLYKHISQYVLDK
-739 TYGLHTAQISG
+739 YGLHTAQISG

-781 LFPDDQREIDILI
+781 LFPDDQREIDVLI

-1017 VNHYNRKTKDGKEMS
+1017 VNQYNRKTKDGKEMS

-1053 MDALFNFGSVNLM
+1053 MDALFNFGTVNLM
-1066 NTRIEGMDDFELIC
+1066 NTSIEGMDDFELIC

>member
-161 FKTTRHLYHAP
+161 FKTTRNIYHAP
-172 LSLSYLDEFDSF
+172 LSLSYLDEFDSL

-231 DDYIPNEQVGY
+231 DDCIPNEQVGY
-242 KNTKLWKLLY
+242 KNTKLWNLLY

-273 LADSVGL
+273 LSDSVGL

-525 DVNYKKLY
+525 DVTYKKLY
-533 KLLDQLQLTI
+533 QLLDQLQLTI

-553 KREKYEITLSG
+553 KREKYEITLAG

-597 RYTLIDVVKSYVDET
+597 RYTLIDVVKSYVDDT

-662 RTWKLE
+662 RSWKLE
-668 LEKDQAILL
+668 LEKDQSILL
-677 ELEELIDQI
+677 ELEKLIDQI
-686 TPAEDKKLQTLY
+686 TPAEDKKLRTLY

-711 GNKKL
+711 GNKKI

-750 TKGFETTLKTK
+750 TKGFETTLKTN

-984 SEGDLV
+984 SAGDLV

>member
-1 MKKVCMEI
+1 MMEI
-9 DNRSIRLGDELKKEI
+9 DNRSVRLGDELKKEI
-24 KPGSKVKIA
+24 KSGSKVKIA

-49 ETIVELKFIFTNPT
+49 ETIEELKFIFTNPT

-137 DDDTVAVDR
+137 NDDTVAVDR

-161 FKTTRHLYHAP
+161 FKTTRNIYHAP

-231 DDYIPNEQVGY
+231 DDYTPNEQVGY
-242 KNTKLWKLLY
+242 KNTKLWNLLY

-339 SRDKGT
+339 SRDKGI

-373 GSSESDQAEG
+373 GSSESDQGEG

-442 SINDVFRNAQV
+442 SINDIFRNAQL

-502 VIGDFPERLKPRNF
+502 AIGDFPERLKPRNF

-525 DVNYKKLY
+525 DVTYKKLY
-533 KLLDQLQLTI
+533 QLLDQLQLTI

-553 KREKYEITLSG
+553 KREKYEITLAG

-662 RTWKLE
+662 RSWKLE

-686 TPAEDKKLQTLY
+686 TPTEDKKLQTLY

-725 TNYLYKHISQYVLE
+725 TNYLYKHISQYVLDK
-739 TYGLHTAQISG
+739 YGLHTAQISG
-750 TKGFETTLKTK
+750 TKGFETTLQTN

-781 LFPDDQREIDILI
+781 LFPDDQREIDVLI

-928 LESHPELEKVP
+928 LDSHPELE
-939 KGLQAILSVDKEEA
+939 
-953 EGAIFVLKNKDE
+953 
-965 LRGRNQKNQ
+965 
-974 LYPYYILYVN
+974 
-984 SEGDLV
+984 
-990 VSPEESKKIL
+990 
-1000 DLLGSLCRGK
+1000 
-1010 TQPLQAL
+1010 
-1017 VNHYNRKTKDGKEMS
+1017 
-1032 GYSKLLQ
+1032 
-1039 QAIEQLMEQDQLST
+1039 
-1053 MDALFNFGSVNLM
+1053 
-1066 NTRIEGMDDFELIC
+1066 
-1080 FFALLKGESYDTVS
+1080 

>member
-1 MKKVCMEI
+1 MEI

-49 ETIVELKFIFTNPT
+49 ETIEELKFIFTNPT

-102 KAIARECAEWI
+102 KAIARECADWI

-161 FKTTRHLYHAP
+161 FKTTRHIYHAP

-184 WQNDEYFRD
+184 WQDDEYFRD

-217 MLYNLFSEFLEDIN
+217 LLFNLFSEFLENLN
-231 DDYIPNEQVGY
+231 DDYTPNEQVGY
-242 KNTKLWKLLY
+242 KKTKLWNLLY

-442 SINDVFRNAQV
+442 SINDIFRNAQL

-502 VIGDFPERLKPRNF
+502 AIGDFPERLKPRNF

-525 DVNYKKLY
+525 DVTYKKLY
-533 KLLDQLQLTI
+533 QLLDQLQLTI

-553 KREKYEITLSG
+553 KRDKYEITLSG

-620 QTGLDAL
+620 RTGLDDL
-627 SGVPVLNEDDFDIE
+627 SGVPVLNEDDFDLE

-662 RTWKLE
+662 RSWKLE

-698 RLIDEKMTHPINE
+698 QLIDEKMTHPINE

-725 TNYLYKHISQYVLE
+725 TNYLYKHIIQYVLDK
-739 TYGLHTAQISG
+739 YGLHTAQISG
-750 TKGFETTLKTK
+750 TKGFETTLKTN

-781 LFPDDQREIDILI
+781 LFPDDQREIDVLI

-939 KGLQAILSVDKEEA
+939 KGLQAILSVENKEA

-965 LRGRNQKNQ
+965 LRGKNQKNQ
-974 LYPYYILYVN
+974 LHPYYINVYLW
-984 SEGDLV
+984 
-990 VSPEESKKIL
+990 
-1000 DLLGSLCRGK
+1000 
-1010 TQPLQAL
+1010 
-1017 VNHYNRKTKDGKEMS
+1017 
-1032 GYSKLLQ
+1032 
-1039 QAIEQLMEQDQLST
+1039 
-1053 MDALFNFGSVNLM
+1053 
-1066 NTRIEGMDDFELIC
+1066 
-1080 FFALLKGESYDTVS
+1080 

>member
-1 MKKVCMEI
+1 MMEI

-49 ETIVELKFIFTNPT
+49 ETIEELKFIFTNPT

-137 DDDTVAVDR
+137 DEDTIAVDR

-161 FKTTRHLYHAP
+161 FKTTRNIYHAP

-231 DDYIPNEQVGY
+231 DDYTPNEQVGY
-242 KNTKLWKLLY
+242 KNTKLWNLLY

-280 GKTFTALAVMTYYAY
+280 GKTFTALAVMTYYTY

-373 GSSESDQAEG
+373 GSSESDQADG

-442 SINDVFRNAQV
+442 SINDIFRNAQV

-502 VIGDFPERLKPRNF
+502 AIGDFPERLKPRNF

-525 DVNYKKLY
+525 DVTYKKLY
-533 KLLDQLQLTI
+533 QLLDQLQLTI

-553 KREKYEITLSG
+553 KREKYEITLAG

-627 SGVPVLNEDDFDIE
+627 SGVPVLNEDDFDLE

-662 RTWKLE
+662 HSWKLE

-677 ELEELIDQI
+677 DLEELIDQI
-686 TPAEDKKLQTLY
+686 TPTEDKKLQTLY
-698 RLIDEKMTHPINE
+698 RLIDEKMAHPINE

-725 TNYLYKHISQYVLE
+725 TNYLYKHISQYVLDK
-739 TYGLHTAQISG
+739 YGLHTAQISG
-750 TKGFETTLKTK
+750 TKGFETTLKTN

-781 LFPDDQREIDILI
+781 LFPDDQREIDVLI

-883 IEDNNYRKKQLERLR
+883 IEDNNYRKKQLERLK

-928 LESHPELEKVP
+928 LDSHPELEKVP
-939 KGLQAILSVDKEEA
+939 KGLQAILSVENKEA

-965 LRGRNQKNQ
+965 LRGKNQKNQ
-974 LYPYYILYVN
+974 LHPYYILYVN
-984 SEGDLV
+984 SVGELV

-1010 TQPLQAL
+1010 TQPLQSL
-1017 VNHYNRKTKDGKEMS
+1017 VNQYNRQTKDGKEMS

-1053 MDALFNFGSVNLM
+1053 MDALFNFGTVNLM
-1066 NTRIEGMDDFELIC
+1066 NTSIEGMDDFELIC
-1080 FFALLKGESYDTVS
+1080 FFALLKGERYDTVS

>member
-1 MKKVCMEI
+1 MMEI

-49 ETIVELKFIFTNPT
+49 ETIEELKFIFTNPT

-102 KAIARECAEWI
+102 KAIARECADWI

-137 DDDTVAVDR
+137 DDDTIAVDR

-161 FKTTRHLYHAP
+161 FKTTRHIYRAP
-172 LSLSYLDEFDSF
+172 LSLSYLDEFDNL

-231 DDYIPNEQVGY
+231 DDYTPNEHVGY
-242 KNTKLWKLLY
+242 KDTKLWNLLY

-426 YEGDVEQID
+426 YEGNVEQID

-442 SINDVFRNAQV
+442 SINDIFRNAQL

-466 TTDKLLSTLDFDFF
+466 TTDKLLTTLDFDFF

-502 VIGDFPERLKPRNF
+502 AIGDFPERLKPRNF

-525 DVNYKKLY
+525 DVTYKKLY
-533 KLLDQLQLTI
+533 QLLDQLQLTI
-543 YQPSLYIYPS
+543 YQPSLHIYPS
-553 KREKYEITLSG
+553 KREKYEMALAG

-620 QTGLDAL
+620 QTGLDVL

-662 RTWKLE
+662 RSWKLE
-668 LEKDQAILL
+668 LEKDQSILL
-677 ELEELIDQI
+677 ELEKLIDQI

-725 TNYLYKHISQYVLE
+725 TNYLYKHISHYVLE

-750 TKGFETTLKTK
+750 TKGFETTLKTN

-781 LFPDDQREIDILI
+781 LFPDDQREIDVLI

-836 NKFIQLVNFWP
+836 NEFIQLVNFWP

-939 KGLQAILSVDKEEA
+939 KGLQSILSVDKEKA

-974 LYPYYILYVN
+974 LHPYYILYVN

-1000 DLLGSLCRGK
+1000 DLLGTLCRGK
-1010 TQPLQAL
+1010 TQPLQDL
-1017 VNHYNRKTKDGKEMS
+1017 VNQYNRKTKDGKEMS

-1053 MDALFNFGSVNLM
+1053 MDALFNFGTVNLM
-1066 NTRIEGMDDFELIC
+1066 NSSIEGMDDFELIC

>member
-1 MKKVCMEI
+1 MMEI

-49 ETIVELKFIFTNPT
+49 ETIEELKFIFTNPT
-63 FVTDETRVGYREYTI
+63 FVTDETRIGYREYTI

-113 RKKARFKSINIETDE
+113 RKKARFKSINIETDD

-137 DDDTVAVDR
+137 DDDAVAVDR

-161 FKTTRHLYHAP
+161 FKTTRHIYHAP
-172 LSLSYLDEFDSF
+172 LSLSYLDEFDSL

-231 DDYIPNEQVGY
+231 DDYTPNEQVGY
-242 KNTKLWKLLY
+242 KNTKLWNLLY

-339 SRDKGT
+339 SRDKGI

-442 SINDVFRNAQV
+442 SINDIFRNAQL

-480 KVLDSVTIARSRKH
+480 KILDSVTIARSRKH

-502 VIGDFPERLKPRNF
+502 AIGDFPERLKPRNF
-516 EPDLTVSDL
+516 EPDLTVSNL
-525 DVNYKKLY
+525 DVTYKKLY
-533 KLLDQLQLTI
+533 QLLDQLQLTI

-553 KREKYEITLSG
+553 KREKYEITLAG

-662 RTWKLE
+662 RSWKLE

-686 TPAEDKKLQTLY
+686 TPTEDKKLQTLY
-698 RLIDEKMTHPINE
+698 RLIDEKMTHPINA
-711 GNKKL
+711 GNNKL

-725 TNYLYKHISQYVLE
+725 TNYLYKHISQYVLDK
-739 TYGLHTAQISG
+739 YGLHTAQISG
-750 TKGFETTLKTK
+750 TKGFETTLKTN

-781 LFPDDQREIDILI
+781 LFPDDQREIDVLI

-919 DYRMDLLKY
+919 DYRMDFLKY

-939 KGLQAILSVDKEEA
+939 KGLQAILSVENKEA

-965 LRGRNQKNQ
+965 LRGKNQKNQ
-974 LYPYYILYVN
+974 LHPYYILYVN
-984 SEGDLV
+984 SVGDLV

-1010 TQPLQAL
+1010 NQPLQSL
-1017 VNHYNRKTKDGKEMS
+1017 VNQYNRQTKDGKEMS

-1053 MDALFNFGSVNLM
+1053 MDALFNFGTVNLM
-1066 NTRIEGMDDFELIC
+1066 NTSIEGMDDFELIC
-1080 FFALLKGESYDTVS
+1080 FFALLKGENYDTVS